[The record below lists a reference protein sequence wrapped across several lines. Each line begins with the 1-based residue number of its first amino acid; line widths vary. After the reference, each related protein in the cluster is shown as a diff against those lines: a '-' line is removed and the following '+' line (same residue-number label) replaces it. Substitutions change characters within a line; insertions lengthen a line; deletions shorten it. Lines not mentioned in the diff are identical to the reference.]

1 MDKIILALFA
11 LIIITSCNSKNKKA
25 LTKRW
30 RVADVTF
37 IDAEKSMVQ
46 SDTMQGNM
54 IQRQRAV
61 LRDVLIKN
69 LYEFNADGTYITGNA
84 AGSATGKWELTS
96 NFLTF
101 ESFLH
106 QVFVLRNWKLTS
118 DAITFTS
125 DEEKEGRKSTKSFP
139 FEHLSDDSFVLV
151 LDNDQTSVKLRLL
164 LLPVE

>member
-11 LIIITSCNSKNKKA
+11 LIIITSCNNKNKKA

-37 IDAEKSMVQ
+37 IDAQKSMVQ

-54 IQRQRAV
+54 LQRQRAV

-84 AGSATGKWELTS
+84 AGSATGRWELTS
-96 NFLTF
+96 N
-101 ESFLH
+101 
-106 QVFVLRNWKLTS
+106 
-118 DAITFTS
+118 AITFIS
-125 DEEKEGRKSTKSFP
+125 DEEKEGGKSTKNIP
-139 FEHLSDDSFVLV
+139 FEHLSDDSLVLV
-151 LDNDQTSVKLRLL
+151 LDNDQTSVKLKLL